1 MEEKWKYD
9 LLNREKEGKFIIEYL
24 INRYKEDKEKPFVL
38 NINAEWGY
46 GKTFFLNNIAK
57 ELREKNHHVI
67 EFDSWKND
75 YTKEPLLAFMSEIN
89 NSLESFFTPKQSK
102 GRKFLK
108 AIKDSSLPILMSIL
122 SRKLT
127 GYTLDEILDN
137 EDNNQEEHISEV
149 NNTKKDLEQNV
160 SSLTTKLTEYA
171 LKEHNTIKNSVSKF
185 KINIKR
191 LLNYIDKNLKN
202 KKLPLFILIDELDR
216 CRPTYAIELL
226 ESIKHLFD
234 IEGIVFIIATDTKQL
249 SHSINAIYGNN
260 FASEKYL
267 KRFFD
272 QEYSLIVPDNFQY
285 IDSLFEQNNL
295 KNDEIFFTPF
305 LNQFSQ
311 DKCKHVILMN
321 MFVTETNLNPREINH
336 VVTVLKAVRLNWL
349 KLTNIQL
356 PYLLFLIFLKIID
369 NELFQKY
376 KVSKDIKPTLKIFE
390 ITRNNTS
397 FTTMIRK
404 DHSSLIEKKKTLSD
418 LIEYYDNLS
427 RTNIDSIIKNNSP
440 CEVFRMID
448 RNYIDNINTLRDQD
462 EKFSLLNSYFDLVMY
477 AGQIK

>member
-1 MEEKWKYD
+1 MIRVNK
-9 LLNREKEGKFIIEYL
+9 IEPK
-24 INRYKEDKEKPFVL
+24 IMIQKK
-38 NINAEWGY
+38 NI
-46 GKTFFLNNIAK
+46 
-57 ELREKNHHVI
+57 
-67 EFDSWKND
+67 
-75 YTKEPLLAFMSEIN
+75 
-89 NSLESFFTPKQSK
+89 ES
-102 GRKFLK
+102 
-108 AIKDSSLPILMSIL
+108 
-122 SRKLT
+122 
-127 GYTLDEILDN
+127 
-137 EDNNQEEHISEV
+137 
-149 NNTKKDLEQNV
+149 NV

-171 LKEHNTIKNSVSKF
+171 LKEHNTIKDSVNKF
-185 KINIKR
+185 KINMKK
-191 LLNYIDKNLKN
+191 LLNYIDKNLKT
-202 KKLPLFILIDELDR
+202 KELPLFILIDELDR

-234 IEGIVFIIATDTKQL
+234 IEGIIFIIATDTKQL

-272 QEYSLIVPDNFQY
+272 QEYSLIVPDNFEY

-305 LNQFSQ
+305 LNQFTQ

-336 VVTVLKAVRLNWL
+336 VITVLKAIRLNWINQI
-349 KLTNIQL
+349 NIQV

-369 NELFQKY
+369 NESFQKY
-376 KVSKDIKPTLKIFE
+376 KVSKEIKPALKIFE

-404 DHSSLIEKKKTLSD
+404 DHLSLIEKKKTLSD

-440 CEVFRMID
+440 CEVFRRID

>member
-1 MEEKWKYD
+1 
-9 LLNREKEGKFIIEYL
+9 
-24 INRYKEDKEKPFVL
+24 
-38 NINAEWGY
+38 
-46 GKTFFLNNIAK
+46 
-57 ELREKNHHVI
+57 
-67 EFDSWKND
+67 
-75 YTKEPLLAFMSEIN
+75 MSEIN
-89 NSLESFFTPKQSK
+89 NSLESFFTTKQSK
-102 GRKFLK
+102 GRKIFKVL
-108 AIKDSSLPILMSIL
+108 KDSGLPLLMSIL

-137 EDNNQEEHISEV
+137 EDSNNDKNRTEDDD
-149 NNTKKDLEQNV
+149 TKKDVESGI

-171 LKEHNTIKNSVSKF
+171 LKEHNTIKNSVTKF
-185 KINIKR
+185 KINMRK
-191 LLNYIDKNLKN
+191 LLNYIDKDLKT

-216 CRPTYAIELL
+216 SRPNYAIELL
-226 ESIKHLFD
+226 ENIKHLFD

-272 QEYSLIVPDNFQY
+272 QEYSLIVPDNFVY

-305 LNQFSQ
+305 LNQFTQ

-336 VVTVLKAVRLNWL
+336 VITVLKAVRLNWV
-349 KLTNIQL
+349 KQINIQL

-369 NELFQKY
+369 DELFQKY
-376 KVSKDIKPTLKIFE
+376 KVSKDITQAMKIFE
-390 ITRNNTS
+390 ITRNQTS
-397 FTTMIRK
+397 FTTNIMK
-404 DHSSLIEKKKTLSD
+404 DSWSSNKGEKTLST

-427 RTNIDSIIKNNSP
+427 RTNNIDLIMKNNSP
-440 CEVFRMID
+440 CEVFRII
-448 RNYIDNINTLRDQD
+448 NKEYVNNINKQEDKR
-462 EKFSLLNSYFDLVMY
+462 FSLLNNYFDLVLY
-477 AGQIK
+477 SGQIR